1 MLVRRMNFKILD
13 PNLIKKIEETSKIWK
28 ENQDTDRFFPD
39 KKKKDEEGFKL
50 IFDQEVKKIKS
61 NDEKS
66 K

>member
-1 MLVRRMNFKILD
+1 MDFKMD

-28 ENQDTDRFFPD
+28 ENKDTNRSFPD

-61 NDEKS
+61 NSEKS

>member
-1 MLVRRMNFKILD
+1 MDFKID
-13 PNLIKKIEETSKIWK
+13 PDLIKKIEETSKIRK
-28 ENQDTDRFFPD
+28 ENKDTNRSFPD

-61 NDEKS
+61 NSEKS

>member
-1 MLVRRMNFKILD
+1 MDFKMD
-13 PNLIKKIEETSKIWK
+13 QNLIKKIEETSKIRK
-28 ENQDTDRFFPD
+28 ENKDTNRSFHD

-61 NDEKS
+61 NSEKS

>member
-1 MLVRRMNFKILD
+1 MDFKILD
-13 PNLIKKIEETSKIWK
+13 PNLVKKIEETSKIRK
-28 ENQDTDRFFPD
+28 ENKDSDRSFPD

-61 NDEKS
+61 NSEKS

>member
-1 MLVRRMNFKILD
+1 MDFKMD
-13 PNLIKKIEETSKIWK
+13 QNLIKKIEETSKIRK
-28 ENQDTDRFFPD
+28 ENKDTNRSFPD

-61 NDEKS
+61 NSEKS